1 MKEYLVHF
9 VGVVKEELDGR
20 NSPWRIR
27 EIPRAVRSCRG
38 AGKLRQV
45 FFKCKLRRNWTVGS
59 KSTRVVGSLVNSHFG
74 DSRVEGPKTLHQ
86 DSRNREVRSPD
97 RARSSVVGPALITIS
112 VRIHLISGKGRHF
125 GG

>member
-1 MKEYLVHF
+1 VKEYLVHF

-20 NSPWRIR
+20 NSPWRIH
-27 EIPRAVRSCRG
+27 EVPRAVRSCRG

-45 FFKCKLRRNWTVGS
+45 FFKCKLRRNRTIGS
-59 KSTRVVGSLVNSHFG
+59 KSTRAIGSLVNSHFG

-97 RARSSVVGPALITIS
+97 RARSFVVGPALITS
-112 VRIHLISGKGRHF
+112 
-125 GG
+125 